1 MEKEVQRI
9 VPLELKKTISEAVT
23 NNNGTILEQV
33 DQKLEVRITPLLN
46 NVSLLNT
53 NIMKEFAMLKN
64 RQNDTQD
71 STSQQNPNQA
81 KHNPVSP
88 NAPTSNSAKGRQED
102 GTEKGGS
109 PRRKK
114 KKGQDQQEL
123 NEEQDVPPSEDANM
137 NSESFSDDYEWDE
150 DEY

>member
-1 MEKEVQRI
+1 MSIELEKS
-9 VPLELKKTISEAVT
+9 ISAAVT

-33 DQKLEVRITPLLN
+33 DQKLEVRITQLMN

-71 STSQQNPNQA
+71 STSQQDPNQA

-88 NAPTSNSAKGRQED
+88 NAPTNSAKGRQED

-123 NEEQDVPPSEDANM
+123 NQEQDIPPSEDENM
-137 NSESFSDDYEWDE
+137 NSESFSDDYKWDE